1 MFKLSLAAAGLAV
14 AGLVAT
20 SCLPTAAQDY
30 PTKPVRILTQF
41 APGGGVEVTLRVLA
55 QKLTESGWP
64 QVVVDNRPGGGGTL
78 AAVATV
84 RAQPDGYTLLLA
96 DIGSHAVA
104 ATLQDNLPYDPVRD
118 FKPITLLWSF
128 PSTLAVPTSSRAHS
142 VSELLALAKSQPDG
156 LSYASQGP
164 GSGGHLLGAMFA
176 KAAGIA
182 STHVPYRGAG
192 PAIVDLVGG
201 RVDLMFASYATV
213 KSQVDHGDLR
223 ILAVTSRQRLGELP
237 GVPTMTEAGFPDVFL
252 DAWFGLVGPA
262 KLPDPV
268 ATMIRERVIAIMQE
282 PAMAQK
288 LAEQG
293 WRVTVSTPE
302 EFRELIATEVVRLGR
317 VLQRFGSN

>member
-1 MFKLSLAAAGLAV
+1 
-14 AGLVAT
+14 
-20 SCLPTAAQDY
+20 
-30 PTKPVRILTQF
+30 
-41 APGGGVEVTLRVLA
+41 
-55 QKLTESGWP
+55 
-64 QVVVDNRPGGGGTL
+64 
-78 AAVATV
+78 
-84 RAQPDGYTLLLA
+84 LA